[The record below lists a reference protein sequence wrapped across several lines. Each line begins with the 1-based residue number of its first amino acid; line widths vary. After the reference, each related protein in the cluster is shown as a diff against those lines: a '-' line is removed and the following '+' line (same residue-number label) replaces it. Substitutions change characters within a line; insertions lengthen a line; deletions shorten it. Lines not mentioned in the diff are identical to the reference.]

1 MLQKMSSGKQN
12 EKLKRRAT
20 KMLGKKRKDKE
31 KVWEK
36 EDGGH
41 EEENMSEAPEW

>member
-20 KMLGKKRKDKE
+20 KMLGKKEKIKKKCERRKT
-31 KVWEK
+31 
-36 EDGGH
+36 GG
-41 EEENMSEAPEW
+41 MKRKI